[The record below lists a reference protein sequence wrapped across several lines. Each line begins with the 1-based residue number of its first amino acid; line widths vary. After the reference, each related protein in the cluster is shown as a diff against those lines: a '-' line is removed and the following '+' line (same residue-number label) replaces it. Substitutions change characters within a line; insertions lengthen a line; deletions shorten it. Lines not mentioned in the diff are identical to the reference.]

1 MRWTKKMKNNWLL
14 NNILSEM
21 WNKSTDQYQC
31 LKDCIDLGY
40 FKNLDS
46 LFVGEDQIQDLIDHG
61 IIKDWVNQTNR
72 TNVFKIILKAV
83 KNKNTVAI
91 PNIDY
96 SYQLED

>member
-1 MRWTKKMKNNWLL
+1 MIKL

-21 WNKSTDQYQC
+21 WDKSTDQYQC

-40 FKNLDS
+40 FKTFDNLC
-46 LFVGEDQIQDLIDHG
+46 VGEDLIQDLINYG

-72 TNVFKIILKAV
+72 TNVFKLILKAV
-83 KNKNTVAI
+83 KNENIVPI

-96 SYQLED
+96 SYQFGDY